1 MTSPLSIQLR
11 QGGQTTDAAT
21 GLDMLAARFRESQ
34 DELGIPVS
42 REMRRFLQEQMA
54 ELASRHGGSITTS
67 TTLARRSGKLMAA
80 LRRAARVKE
89 TAKLSKVTGRVKLRS
104 DRAVH
109 EDGGRIKP
117 TSGQYVTVP
126 LPAALNS
133 NGTPKKQRAR
143 DWTNTFMAKSRKGN
157 LLIFQRKGGRL
168 VPLYALK
175 ESVTVPARLGAVR
188 SARDAAPIFAG
199 RALSA
204 MIDHLLAD
212 E

>member
-1 MTSPLSIQLR
+1 MTGPLSFQLR
-11 QGGQTTDAAT
+11 QGGQTTDAKT
-21 GLDMLAARFRESQ
+21 GLDLLADRFREGQ

-42 REMRRFLQEQMA
+42 REMRRFLEEQMQ

-67 TTLARRSGKLMAA
+67 TTLARRSGKLVAA
-80 LRRAARVKE
+80 LRRAARVKDVK
-89 TAKLSKVTGRVKLRS
+89 TLGRVTGRVKLRA

-126 LPAALNS
+126 LPAALNA

-143 DWTNTFMAKSRKGN
+143 DWPNTFTAKSKAGN
-157 LLIFQRKGGRL
+157 LLIFQRRGGKL
-168 VPLYALK
+168 IPLYALK
-175 ESVTVPARLGAVR
+175 KSVTVPARLGAVR
-188 SARDAAPIFAG
+188 SARNDAPIFAD

-204 MIDHLLAD
+204 IIDHLLED
-212 E
+212 

>member
-1 MTSPLSIQLR
+1 MTSPFSIQLHQNGR
-11 QGGQTTDAAT
+11 TTNAKT
-21 GLDMLAARFRESQ
+21 GLDMLADRFREAQ

-54 ELASRHGGSITTS
+54 EIAARHGGSITTS
-67 TTLARRSGKLMAA
+67 TTLARRSGKLVAA
-80 LRRAARVKE
+80 LRRAARVKDVK
-89 TAKLSKVTGRVKLRS
+89 TLGRVTGRVKLRA

-126 LPAALNS
+126 LPAALNA
-133 NGTPKKQRAR
+133 NGTPKKARAR
-143 DWTNTFMAKSRKGN
+143 DWPNTFMAKSRKGN

-175 ESVTVPARLGAVR
+175 KSVTVPARLGAVR
-188 SARDAAPIFAG
+188 SAREAAPVFAD

-204 MIDHLLAD
+204 IIDHLLED
-212 E
+212 